1 LSDIIQQAMQDLA
14 TQNAVTRGLAIFCAV
29 VVVYFLGASWAAI
42 IVTGRARVT
51 IAVVA
56 RVIALAVLAFVAST
70 VLTGIVID
78 PRPYVVAHAQPLTP
92 VGHDNGFPSDHTLLA
107 ATLAAS
113 IWWIDRRWLAAFAA
127 GTVLVGLGR
136 LGIGAHHTLDVA
148 GSIAIAVVAAV
159 IIARI
164 PLPAAW
170 DRVIVPR
177 RGRAGAMGGVRSSRA
192 SRRRP

>member
-1 LSDIIQQAMQDLA
+1 LSDIIQQTMQDLA
-14 TQNAVTRGLAIFCAV
+14 TQNAATRGLAIFCAV
-29 VVVYFLGASWAAI
+29 MVVYLLGAGWAAI
-42 IVTGRARVT
+42 VVAGRARVT

-56 RVIALAVLAFVAST
+56 RVIALAMLAFVAST
-70 VLTGIVID
+70 VLTRIVID

-107 ATLAAS
+107 ATLMAS
-113 IWWIDRRWLAAFAA
+113 VWWIDRRWLVAFAA

-177 RGRAGAMGGVRSSRA
+177 RGRAGAAGGARSSRIS
-192 SRRRP
+192 SRRP